1 MKHYIKQ
8 AWIINIDTE
17 DNKQEHDML
26 VVQGTPTKITL
37 KKSDIEAD
45 EPVSVGIF
53 EGCSYDLNGR
63 PDGIVLEIDK
73 RTTRTIYMDAIESIE
88 VSRDLELYN
97 NQQKK
102 IDEIEKFQE
111 KIHMS
116 SVTALALMDIG
127 ILPKDDMAKQKALLT
142 HEISHVIKDI
152 LNGMTAQEAINK
164 MMEDNEEED

>member
-17 DNKQEHDML
+17 DNKEEHDML

-37 KKSDIEAD
+37 KKSDIEVD
-45 EPVSVGIF
+45 KPVSVGTF
-53 EGCSYDLNGR
+53 EGCSYDLNGS

-102 IDEIEKFQE
+102 IDEISKFQE

-116 SVTALALMDIG
+116 SVAALALMGIG
-127 ILPKDDMAKQKALLT
+127 IVPDSDATKEKAALT
-142 HEISHVIKDI
+142 HEISHAIKNI
-152 LNGMTAQEAINK
+152 LNGMSAQEAINK
-164 MMEDNEEED
+164 MMEDDEEED